1 MRTFKKI
8 FTMILILLTLLFYF
22 TKTSLAYDQ
31 MYSANEKITPI
42 PPEIISTR
50 EENMPVEKVRVRS
63 VGKTMLLILLLAAA
77 GGGAAAAAGGGG
89 GGGTSPNPS
98 SSTGTIGVSW

>member
-1 MRTFKKI
+1 MKPLKKI

-31 MYSANEKITPI
+31 TYASNEKITPI

-50 EENMPVEKVRVRS
+50 EEDMPVEKIRVMS
-63 VGKTMLLILLLAAA
+63 VGKTMLLLLLL
-77 GGGAAAAAGGGG
+77 GGAGAGAAIAL
-89 GGGTSPNPS
+89 SNPEPDKGN
-98 SSTGTIGVSW
+98 TGTIGVSW

>member
-1 MRTFKKI
+1 MKPLKKI
-8 FTMILILLTLLFYF
+8 FTMILILMTLLFYS

-31 MYSANEKITPI
+31 MSASNEKITPI

-50 EENMPVEKVRVRS
+50 EEDIPVEKVKVTS

-77 GGGAAAAAGGGG
+77 GGGAAVAAGGGEKDSG
-89 GGGTSPNPS
+89 G
-98 SSTGTIGVSW
+98 STGTIGVSW